1 MPFTFKSA
9 EIPEV
14 KIIEGQRFED
24 DRGYFCESF
33 REEDFVGHGIP
44 PLVQENHSF
53 SQPYTIRG
61 MHYQLNPKAQGKL
74 VYCVKGFITD
84 YAVDIRQGSPTYGKH
99 VRVVLSGDSKTTRM
113 VYVPPGFAHGFQV
126 GSTTAHVI
134 YKVTDY
140 YSPEHEASIRWNDP
154 EVGISW
160 SPHTPVLAP
169 KDANAPLLG
178 EAKNNFVYGE

>member
-1 MPFTFKSA
+1 MSFTCKST

-14 KIIEGQRFED
+14 KIIEGRRFED
-24 DRGYFCESF
+24 KRGYFCESF
-33 REEDFVGHGIP
+33 RVEDFESIGLP
-44 PLVQENHSF
+44 AFVQENHSF
-53 SQPYTIRG
+53 SHPYTIRG

-74 VYCVKGFITD
+74 VYCVSGIITD
-84 YAVDIRQGSPTYGKH
+84 FAVDIRKGSPTYGEH
-99 VRVVLSGDSKTTRM
+99 VRVVLSGDSVATRM

-154 EVGISW
+154 AIGIKW
-160 SPHTPVLAP
+160 SEQTPLIAP
-169 KDANAPLLG
+169 KDAEAPLFG
-178 EAKNNFVYGE
+178 EAENNFVYGE